1 MAAGASM
8 ASLLEELKVED
19 PYFPSRPW
27 ESISSES
34 GIPSLSSLH
43 SEQSSNDLLSICGVT
58 ESSLVRLALNSLQG
72 VESAL
77 ISIGKLSD
85 SFCCDSA
92 DRSFHCIPSLWTR
105 ASSTLALGNLLKS
118 IGRFGCIIFLLH
130 KFVCYFTSSSADC
143 NSGTD
148 EIQGHNSSCQLS
160 NHTLVNQAF
169 AVAVGR
175 VLDGYSSAL
184 NSLLSSVRFR
194 RGSNAADG
202 GCFTNVGHY
211 EITILEV
218 YLHTT
223 GLRVQ
228 IEALGNICKM
238 CDLALC
244 FPELPF
250 KDLLVKADLEFCNFP
265 RSGALITFLYS
276 QLKAADPVHCPLL
289 KFLFIRSWEP
299 YCGFIRSWIYEG
311 KISDPYKEFVVEHV
325 DDLPDHAMDVI
336 GISNNFA
343 LASVKVRDGVAV
355 PFFLKNF
362 LIPLFRA
369 GQQLQVIKRLLELS
383 KNISAMNCSFEEF
396 LPGCNGVSTEYR
408 TLSSSLAF
416 DKGTIEGIALA
427 RNTFYLQILEDI
439 DNIFSKFEFRPQGV
453 SLYGAQAIYTDS
465 GRSRKS
471 SDLFAPDDNFIIS
484 PSESRNQELHDGVSE
499 ASSAEDEL
507 FSQDA
512 MDAPEASYSEDSDE
526 QSEPEDLTYIPLTD
540 KQLESSYFSAL
551 TFITNH
557 SLEKL
562 PQDEISCNQKP
573 FLDEKCERNDNSG
586 NSSSIRHKG
595 KLEKEH
601 ALVLHMREQ
610 SSSLTCDTQG
620 TEIGCQL
627 CDHILV
633 DPFNVHIRNI
643 SNSSLLTMAQML
655 KVHDGS
661 QITELLDNG
670 ESLLHTNA
678 SLLKAD
684 SKHQY
689 HNSTFQSSSS
699 FSSSRLKYNPNY
711 LILKPTLIKSSLVTP
726 RTKPGEIWN
735 QRKPLSCFDFTSVS
749 DPCKLYLQ
757 MLDYRTTEHFGA
769 ESSVLT
775 DNTDATGFSS
785 SAVHDQE
792 SQDIG
797 NSGKSGKLSYASPV
811 CSETSAPELSSL
823 SNTNGGYGWASLLRG
838 CNRTT
843 NTAASYDGSSLVTDN
858 KIPLDYIIK
867 KCLLEEILLQYKYL
881 SKLTIKLFEKGFDLQ
896 EHLLA
901 LKRYHFM
908 EVADWVDLFMTSLL
922 RHKWYVLE
930 AEKRISEI
938 QGLLELSVQR
948 SSCEGDMNRAR
959 LYVYMKHAMADS
971 PAFAIGPFHGINSFD
986 FLGLGYR
993 VDWPISI
1000 IITPD
1005 TLKIYS
1011 DIFSFL
1017 IQIKLALIS
1026 LSDVWSLLKNH
1037 DELSKKNCNFEAQ
1050 DMKLH
1055 QISILTKTRHQLN
1068 HFVSAVQQYVQSQL
1082 SHVSWCRFMHSLKH
1096 KVRDMMDFALVHM
1109 AYLNDSRH
1117 ICFLTDETQPIARI
1131 IQQILQSAFEF
1142 RSCMAGSVFKSDGLN
1157 EREVLRG
1164 LPQVDMTQVLSIR
1177 NTFMKSITDL
1187 HLIYLKFPKHDEFG
1201 VSRLWDYI
1209 NYNEYYAD
1217 IIGNPMGVGS
1227 FLV

>member
-19 PYFPSRPW
+19 PYFPPRPW
-27 ESISSES
+27 ESISSGS

-43 SEQSSNDLLSICGVT
+43 SEQSSNDLLSISGVT

-148 EIQGHNSSCQLS
+148 EIQGHNSSCQLN

-184 NSLLSSVRFR
+184 NSLLSSVRLR
-194 RGSNAADG
+194 CGSNVADG
-202 GCFTNVGHY
+202 GCLTNIGHS

-218 YLHTT
+218 YLHST

-250 KDLLVKADLEFCNFP
+250 KDLLVKAGLEFCNFP

-276 QLKAADPVHCPLL
+276 QLKDADPVHCPLL

-311 KISDPYKEFVVEHV
+311 KISDPSKEFVVEPVH
-325 DDLPDHAMDVI
+325 DLPAMDVF

-343 LASVKVRDGVAV
+343 VANVKVRDGVAV
-355 PFFLKNF
+355 PLFLKKF

-383 KNISAMNCSFEEF
+383 KNISSMSCSFEEF
-396 LPGCNGVSTEYR
+396 LPGCNGPSTEYP

-427 RNTFYLQILEDI
+427 RSTFYLQILEDI
-439 DNIFSKFEFRPQGV
+439 DNIFSKFEFRPQGG
-453 SLYGAQAIYTDS
+453 SPYGAQAIYTDS
-465 GRSRKS
+465 RRSQKS
-471 SDLFAPDDNFIIS
+471 SDLFAPDDNFITS
-484 PSESRNQELHDGVSE
+484 PSERSNHELLDGVSE
-499 ASSAEDEL
+499 VSSTEDEL
-507 FSQDA
+507 FSQDV
-512 MDAPEASYSEDSDE
+512 MDAPEDSCSEDSDE
-526 QSEPEDLTYIPLTD
+526 QPESEDLTYIPLTD

-557 SLEKL
+557 SLQKL
-562 PQDEISCNQKP
+562 PQDEISRNQKP
-573 FLDEKCERNDNSG
+573 FLDEKCERNDDSG

-601 ALVLHMREQ
+601 ALALYMGEQ
-610 SSSLTCDTQG
+610 SSLLTCDTQG

-627 CDHILV
+627 SDHILV
-633 DPFNVHIRNI
+633 NPFNVHRRNI
-643 SNSSLLTMAQML
+643 SNSSLLTMAQKL

-661 QITELLDNG
+661 QITELLDYE
-670 ESLLHTNA
+670 ESLVHTNA

-684 SKHQY
+684 SEHQY
-689 HNSTFQSSSS
+689 HNSTVQSSSS
-699 FSSSRLKYNPNY
+699 FSSSRLKYNPNF
-711 LILKPTLIKSSLVTP
+711 LILKPTLIKSSLVKP
-726 RTKPGEIWN
+726 RTKPGEIWH

-757 MLDYRTTEHFGA
+757 MLEYRTTEKLGA

-775 DNTDATGFSS
+775 DNSGATGISS
-785 SAVHDQE
+785 SVVHDQE

-797 NSGKSGKLSYASPV
+797 NSGKCGKLSYASHV
-811 CSETSAPELSSL
+811 CSETSAPELSSI
-823 SNTNGGYGWASLLRG
+823 SNTNGGSGWASLLHG
-838 CNRTT
+838 CNKTT
-843 NTAASYDGSSLVTDN
+843 STGASYHGPSLVTDN

-930 AEKRISEI
+930 AEKRLSEI

-948 SSCEGDMNRAR
+948 SSCEGDTNRAR
-959 LYVYMKHAMADS
+959 LYVYMKHAMANS
-971 PAFAIGPFHGINSFD
+971 PALATGPFHGINSFD

-1000 IITPD
+1000 ILTPD
-1005 TLKIYS
+1005 ALKIYS

-1037 DELSKKNCNFEAQ
+1037 DQLSKDCKFEAQ
-1050 DMKLH
+1050 DTKLH

-1096 KVRDMMDFALVHM
+1096 KVKDMMDFALVHM
-1109 AYLNDSRH
+1109 EYLNDSRH

-1131 IQQILQSAFEF
+1131 IQEILQSALEF
-1142 RSCMAGSVFKSDGLN
+1142 RSYMADGVFISDGLN
-1157 EREVLRG
+1157 EREVLGG
-1164 LPQVDMTQVLSIR
+1164 LPQVDMTQMLSIR
-1177 NTFMKSITDL
+1177 NTFMKSIKDL

-1201 VSRLWDYI
+1201 ISRLWDYI